1 MVGWM
6 DICNDRVASLLKNRF
21 EREERGGIE
30 RRRKEERKQEWEKD
44 RERIREEKKGLTDMP

>member
-21 EREERGGIE
+21 EREERGEIE
-30 RRRKEERKQEWEKD
+30 RRRKEERKQEKEL
-44 RERIREEKKGLTDMP
+44 EKKKKV